1 MNKPIFLLI
10 FWCISFFL
18 LILMRTIDAQET
30 RSIVDSSSLEM
41 LSERNPFTPQVPQE
55 DVQTRRVEPIKP
67 VKIEAPVV
75 PPSPAVRAEG
85 APVLPPR
92 PADVRRLPAPEEP
105 LPNMNI
111 SGLVWNTD
119 RPQAIINGQIIGM
132 GDIISGVK
140 IIDIQK
146 TGITVL
152 FRNKTSTLKI
162 ER

>member
-1 MNKPIFLLI
+1 MNKLIFSLI
-10 FWCISFFL
+10 FWCIPFFL
-18 LILMRTIDAQET
+18 LIMGTIDAQET

-55 DVQTRRVEPIKP
+55 DLQRRRVETIKP
-67 VKIEAPVV
+67 VKSEGPVV
-75 PPSPAVRAEG
+75 PPPPGARGEE
-85 APVLPPR
+85 APVLLPKPE
-92 PADVRRLPAPEEP
+92 DLQRLPTPEEP

-119 RPQAIINGQIIGM
+119 RPQAIINGQITSI

-152 FRNKTSTLKI
+152 FRNKTSTLGI

>member
-1 MNKPIFLLI
+1 MNKLIFSLI

-18 LILMRTIDAQET
+18 LIMGTIDAQET
-30 RSIVDSSSLEM
+30 RSIVDSSSLET

-55 DVQTRRVEPIKP
+55 DLQTRRVETIKP

-75 PPSPAVRAEG
+75 PPPPAARVEV

-92 PADVRRLPAPEEP
+92 PEDIRRLPPPEEP

-119 RPQAIINGQIIGM
+119 RPQAIINGQITGI